1 MKRITTPLARD
12 ELKLLD
18 NLLARF
24 LRQYQDEMPVYDS
37 FAGVEPDKVLLSEVY
52 EVLEKQLKASRK
64 VRD

>member
-1 MKRITTPLARD
+1 MKRINTPLARD

>member
-1 MKRITTPLARD
+1 MKRINTPLARD

-52 EVLEKQLKASRK
+52 EVLEKQLKGSRK
-64 VRD
+64 VRG

>member
-1 MKRITTPLARD
+1 MKRITTPLSRD

-52 EVLEKQLKASRK
+52 EVLEKQLKASGK
-64 VRD
+64 VKD